1 MRGVDDTV
9 DALCVFFF
17 LKCVFGD
24 VGVMLR
30 FNCYSEPRSKEK
42 KITIFIQHLSAFNY
56 APNSCGAA
64 TNQMNT

>member
-1 MRGVDDTV
+1 MDDTV

-42 KITIFIQHLSAFNY
+42 NHNIHSASICF
-56 APNSCGAA
+56 
-64 TNQMNT
+64 

>member
-1 MRGVDDTV
+1 MDDTV

-30 FNCYSEPRSKEK
+30 FNCYCEPRSKEK
-42 KITIFIQHLSAFNY
+42 KSQYSFSIYLLLIMHRIPAEQLPTK
-56 APNSCGAA
+56 
-64 TNQMNT
+64 